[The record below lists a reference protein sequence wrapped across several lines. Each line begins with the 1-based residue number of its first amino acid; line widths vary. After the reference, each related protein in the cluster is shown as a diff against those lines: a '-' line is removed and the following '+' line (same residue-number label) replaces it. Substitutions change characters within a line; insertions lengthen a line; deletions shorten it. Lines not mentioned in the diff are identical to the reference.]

1 MIIGIGEKFLFPI
14 VIFFSVS
21 NVFKYN
27 AAMNEHNDMLY
38 LVDGSS
44 YIHRAYHAIR
54 NLSNS
59 KGLPTN
65 AVLGFTKM
73 LLKLLTDVSPV
84 YLVVVFDAKGKT
96 FRHELYPSYK
106 ANRPPM
112 PGDLAIQI
120 PYIKTISAG
129 LGLKVLE
136 KEGFEAD
143 DIIGTLVR
151 RCEERGCSA
160 VIVTGDKDFRQLVSP
175 AVSLW
180 DTMKDLRTEYHGLR
194 EKYGF
199 EPARFIDVMGLSGDT
214 SDNIPGVPGVGEK
227 TGIKLI
233 QNFGCFEAVFEKLED
248 VERPKLR
255 TNLKTYREQA
265 ELSRKLVTIDTSVPL
280 EITVEDLRVGDP
292 DADTLSDLFRE
303 LEFRDLWNRFSLRGR
318 GPESRYTV
326 CRTGADIEA
335 LKTCIRAGGKVS
347 VDLET
352 TSENPMEAELVG
364 LSFSWADGEACYIPV
379 GHRYPEAPPQMD
391 WPEVRRMLLDVL
403 SDEDIAKVGQNIKY
417 DAEVLARHGVDLRG
431 ISFDTMVASYVL
443 NPGLGRHNLDY
454 LAQHY
459 LNHKMIS
466 FKDVMGGI
474 GGRKRSFAEVDV
486 DQAAEYSC
494 EDADITFRLHHL
506 LAEKLR
512 AEQNER
518 LFEELEMKLIPVL
531 MDMEMT
537 GILVDVEFFKEMS
550 TKLGMRMAQLVS
562 EIYEEAGVEFNLNSP
577 QQLGRVLFEKLGL
590 PAHKKTAKGGAFS
603 TDVRVLKRLA
613 AQKHNVPALVLQYR
627 TLAKLKSTYLD
638 ALVRMVSP
646 KTGRLHTSFNQTV
659 TATGRLS
666 SSSPNLQ
673 NIPVRGQEGKE
684 IRRGFVAGEGRVL
697 VSADYSQVELRVFA
711 HYSGDDVLIDAFR
724 KGEDVHRRTAAEV
737 METEPE
743 QVTPDMR
750 RVAKAINF
758 GIIYGMGARKLADE
772 LGIDQGTARRY
783 IDAYYSRYT
792 GVAKFREQMIESARK
807 YGYVT
812 TLFNRKRYLPDIHH
826 GNRVMRGEAE
836 RMAVNTPIQGTA
848 ADLIKKAMVVI
859 HDWLQTENL
868 ETKML
873 LQVHDELLFEVPE
886 KEVDTVIPMIKNEME
901 SVHSLRVPLEVDIHT
916 GKNWDEAH

>member
-1 MIIGIGEKFLFPI
+1 MGIDEKFAFPI

-27 AAMNEHNDMLY
+27 AFMNEQNDTIY

-73 LLKLLTDVSPV
+73 LLKLLADVSPV
-84 YLVVVFDAKGKT
+84 YLAVVFDARGKT
-96 FRHELYPSYK
+96 FRHELYPDYK

-112 PGDLAIQI
+112 PGDLALQI
-120 PYIKTISAG
+120 PYIKDISVG

-136 KEGFEAD
+136 KQGFEAD
-143 DIIGTLVR
+143 DVIGTLVC
-151 RCEERGCSA
+151 RCEKKGCSA

-175 AVSLW
+175 ATSLW
-180 DTMKDLRTEYHGLR
+180 DTMKDSKTGYLELR

-199 EPARFIDVMGLSGDT
+199 EPERFIDVMGLSGDT

-233 QNFGCFEAVFEKLED
+233 QSFGTFEGVFEKLEAVD
-248 VERPKLR
+248 RPKLR
-255 TNLKTYREQA
+255 NNLETYREQA

-292 DADTLSDLFRE
+292 DADRLADLFRE
-303 LEFRDLWNRFSLRGR
+303 LEFRDLWNRFSLRGK
-318 GPESRYTV
+318 GAEAHYTM
-326 CRTGADIEA
+326 CRTEADIEA
-335 LKTCIRAGGKVS
+335 LKTRVRAGRKVS

-379 GHRYPEAPPQMD
+379 GHRYPGAPPQMS
-391 WPEVRRMLLDVL
+391 WHEVRRMLRDVL
-403 SDEDIAKVGQNIKY
+403 SDGDIAKVGQNIKY
-417 DAEVLARHGVDLRG
+417 DAEVLARHGVELGG
-431 ISFDTMVASYVL
+431 IYFDTMVASYVL

-466 FKDVMGGI
+466 FKEVMAA
-474 GGRKRSFAEVDV
+474 GGRKQSFAEVNV
-486 DQAAEYSC
+486 EQATEYSC

-506 LAEKLR
+506 LAGKLR
-512 AEQNER
+512 EEQNET

-537 GILVDVEFFKEMS
+537 GIRVDVEFFKKMS
-550 TKLGMRMAQLVS
+550 AHLGAQMEALAA
-562 EIYEEAGVEFNLNSP
+562 EIYEEAGVAFNLNSP
-577 QQLGRVLFEKLGL
+577 QQLGRVLFENLEL
-590 PAHKKTAKGGAFS
+590 PVHKKTAKSGGYS
-603 TDVRVLKRLA
+603 TDVRVLKKLA
-613 AQKHNVPALVLQYR
+613 AQKHKVPALVLRYR

-638 ALVRMVSP
+638 ALIRMVSP
-646 KTGRLHTSFNQTV
+646 VTGRVHTSFNQTV

-684 IRRGFVAGEGRVL
+684 IRRGFVAGDGRVL

-711 HYSGDDVLIDAFR
+711 HYSGDEVLIDAFK

-737 METEPE
+737 METRPE
-743 QVTPDMR
+743 NVTPEMR
-750 RVAKAINF
+750 RIAKAINF

-783 IDAYYSRYT
+783 IEAYYSRYT
-792 GVAKFREQMIESARK
+792 GVARFRERMIESARK
-807 YGYVT
+807 DGYVT

-859 HDWLQTENL
+859 HDWLQAEKL

-886 KEVDTVIPMIKNEME
+886 EEVDTVLPMIKNEME
-901 SVHSLRVPLEVDIHT
+901 SVHRLRVPLEVDIHT

>member
-1 MIIGIGEKFLFPI
+1 
-14 VIFFSVS
+14 
-21 NVFKYN
+21 
-27 AAMNEHNDMLY
+27 MNEHKDTIY

-44 YIHRAYHAIR
+44 YIHRAFHAIR

-59 KGLPTN
+59 KGFPTN

-73 LLKLLTDVSPV
+73 LLKLLTEVSPV
-84 YLVVVFDAKGKT
+84 YLAVVFDAKGKT
-96 FRHELYPSYK
+96 FRHELYPTYK

-112 PGDLAIQI
+112 PGDLAVQI
-120 PYIKTISAG
+120 PYIKDISAG

-143 DIIGTLVR
+143 DIIGTLVC
-151 RCEERGCSA
+151 RCEEKGCSA

-175 AVSLW
+175 ATSLW
-180 DTMKDLRTEYHGLR
+180 DTMKDSKTEYAELKN
-194 EKYGF
+194 KYGF
-199 EPARFIDVMGLSGDT
+199 EPERFIDVMGLSGDT

-227 TGIKLI
+227 TGIKLV
-233 QNFGCFEAVFEKLED
+233 QNFGSFDAVFEKLEEVD
-248 VERPKLR
+248 RPKLR
-255 TNLKTYREQA
+255 SNLETYRGQA

-280 EITVEDLRVGDP
+280 EVSVADLRVGDP
-292 DADTLSDLFRE
+292 DAGTLADLFRD
-303 LEFRDLWNRFSLRGR
+303 LEFRDLWNQFSLRGKSD
-318 GPESRYTV
+318 ESRYTV
-326 CRTGADIEA
+326 CLSGADIEE
-335 LKTCIRAGGKVS
+335 LKKRIRAGRKVS

-352 TSENPMEAELVG
+352 TSENSMEAEVVG
-364 LSFSWADGEACYIPV
+364 LSFSWAEGEACYIPV
-379 GHRYPEAPPQMD
+379 GHRYPGAPRQMA
-391 WPEVRRMLLDVL
+391 WPEVRRMLHDVL
-403 SDEDIAKVGQNIKY
+403 SDGEIAKVGQNIKY

-431 ISFDTMVASYVL
+431 IYFDTMVASYVL

-466 FKDVMGGI
+466 FKEVMGR
-474 GGRKRSFAEVDV
+474 GGRKSSFAEVDV
-486 DQAAEYSC
+486 EHAVEYSC

-506 LAEKLR
+506 LAGKLR
-512 AEQNER
+512 DERNEK

-537 GILVDVEFFKEMS
+537 GIIVDVEFFRKMS
-550 TKLGMRMAQLVS
+550 TDLGVQMEKLAS
-562 EIYEEAGVEFNLNSP
+562 EIYQEAGMKFNLNSP
-577 QQLGRVLFEKLGL
+577 QQLGRVLFEKLEL
-590 PAHKKTAKGGAFS
+590 PVYKKTAKSGGYS

-613 AQKHNVPALVLQYR
+613 AQKHKVPALVLRYR

-646 KTGRLHTSFNQTV
+646 ETGRLHTSFNQTV

-684 IRRGFVAGEGRVL
+684 IRRGFVAGHGRVL

-711 HYSGDDVLIDAFR
+711 HYSGDEVLIDAF
-724 KGEDVHRRTAAEV
+724 KNGEDVHTRTAAEV
-737 METEPE
+737 METKPE
-743 QVTPDMR
+743 NVTPEMR
-750 RVAKAINF
+750 RIAKAINF

-772 LGIDQGTARRY
+772 LGIDHGTAKRY
-783 IDAYYSRYT
+783 IEAYYSRYT
-792 GVAKFREQMIESARK
+792 GVARFREQMIESAREH
-807 YGYVT
+807 GYVT

-859 HDWLQTENL
+859 HEWLQTENL

-873 LQVHDELLFEVPE
+873 LQVHDELLFEAPE
-886 KEVDTVIPMIKNEME
+886 EEVDKVIPMIKNEME